1 MLGWQQPAASQKDLQ
16 LQDDEDDDNDWEE
29 EFNKFYDSPLDKI
42 DEIKWLENV
51 LKGEGRPYLGLLNI
65 SQQEEISL
73 YFTNAPP
80 KQWSFDMQSIMF
92 LFVPVYIHSLFA
104 WKKCYYEDEF
114 QSLMMFDAL
123 DFWFNHNS

>member
-1 MLGWQQPAASQKDLQ
+1 LGHEDNSMMLGWQQPAASQKDLQ
-16 LQDDEDDDNDWEE
+16 LQEDEEDDNDWEE

-51 LKGEGRPYLGLLNI
+51 LKGEGRPYFGLLNI

-80 KQWSFDMQSIMF
+80 KQ
-92 LFVPVYIHSLFA
+92 
-104 WKKCYYEDEF
+104 
-114 QSLMMFDAL
+114 
-123 DFWFNHNS
+123 